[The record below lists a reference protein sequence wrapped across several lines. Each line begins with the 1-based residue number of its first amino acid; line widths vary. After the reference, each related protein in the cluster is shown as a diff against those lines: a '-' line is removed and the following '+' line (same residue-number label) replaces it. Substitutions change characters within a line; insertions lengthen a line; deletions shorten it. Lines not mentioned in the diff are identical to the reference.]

1 MGEHTI
7 GYTYD
12 SANKEFLAKN
22 EAGDVVGN
30 IGYTEE
36 NECWIITHTEVQPEY
51 RGGDIAQTLVRLV
64 VEAAREA
71 GVKLSATCPYAVKV
85 LARTAEY
92 QDVYAPTD

>member
-7 GYTYD
+7 DYTFD
-12 SANKEFLAKN
+12 LANKEFLAKN
-22 EAGDVVGN
+22 ETGDVVGN
-30 IGYTEE
+30 IGYSEE
-36 NECWIITHTEVQPEY
+36 NGRWTITHTEVQPDY
-51 RGGDIAQTLVRLV
+51 RGGDIARTLVRRV
-64 VEAAREA
+64 VEAARAA